1 MKPGIIVILRKLRNE
16 NSMLKRED
24 LKLMQMRELFHLL
37 RIKYFIV
44 LRGQHGRQ
52 AALCRASHLKITE
65 VLNAAAIFGKVD
77 PLEDLKENEICSHL
91 IPADIPDIANL
102 IRSLLAQRTITTIWF
117 LENN

>member
-65 VLNAAAIFGKVD
+65 ELNAAAIFGKVD
-77 PLEDLKENEICSHL
+77 PLEDLKVTEICSHL
-91 IPADIPDIANL
+91 IPADTG
-102 IRSLLAQRTITTIWF
+102 QREFNSIIVGAKDDYDNMVSG
-117 LENN
+117 E

>member
-52 AALCRASHLKITE
+52 AALSHLKITE

-91 IPADIPDIANL
+91 IPADTG
-102 IRSLLAQRTITTIWF
+102 QREFNSIIVGAKDDYDNMVSG
-117 LENN
+117 E

>member
-44 LRGQHGRQ
+44 LRGQLYVGH
-52 AALCRASHLKITE
+52 
-65 VLNAAAIFGKVD
+65 
-77 PLEDLKENEICSHL
+77 
-91 IPADIPDIANL
+91 
-102 IRSLLAQRTITTIWF
+102 RT
-117 LENN
+117 

>member
-24 LKLMQMRELFHLL
+24 LKLVQMRD
-37 RIKYFIV
+37 IIPSASNQV
-44 LRGQHGRQ
+44 LHSITRQHGRQ

-77 PLEDLKENEICSHL
+77 LLEDLKENEIYSHL
-91 IPADIPDIANL
+91 IPADTG
-102 IRSLLAQRTITTIWF
+102 QREFNSIIVGAKDDYDNMVSG
-117 LENN
+117 E

>member
-1 MKPGIIVILRKLRNE
+1 MKPGIIVILRKLRIE

-91 IPADIPDIANL
+91 IPADTG
-102 IRSLLAQRTITTIWF
+102 QREFNSIIVGAKDDYDNMVSG
-117 LENN
+117 E

>member
-77 PLEDLKENEICSHL
+77 PLEDLKENV
-91 IPADIPDIANL
+91 
-102 IRSLLAQRTITTIWF
+102 
-117 LENN
+117 